1 MVYPEPHYP
10 AQGLAHGKVPGQA
23 EPLPMAAQPRALTN
37 TEKAH
42 DAITSAIV
50 RAITSAG
57 KLVCSLKRL
66 GLWKMLMLGAVAVLA
81 CLVEATFCS

>member
-1 MVYPEPHYP
+1 
-10 AQGLAHGKVPGQA
+10 
-23 EPLPMAAQPRALTN
+23 MAARPRPLTN

-50 RAITSAG
+50 RGITAAG

-66 GLWKMLMLGAVAVLA
+66 GLWKILTLGGVAVLA
-81 CLVEATFCS
+81 CLVEAMFCS